1 MIIGS
6 LIIMGIG
13 ILTLAFGFVL
23 HFLEMTGRSKLLLII
38 GGGILV
44 VGIVLLILG
53 KVGIIG

>member
-6 LIIMGIG
+6 LITMGLG

-23 HFLEMTGRSKLLLII
+23 HFYEMTGRSKLLLII
-38 GGGILV
+38 GGGILAA
-44 VGIVLLILG
+44 GIVLLILG